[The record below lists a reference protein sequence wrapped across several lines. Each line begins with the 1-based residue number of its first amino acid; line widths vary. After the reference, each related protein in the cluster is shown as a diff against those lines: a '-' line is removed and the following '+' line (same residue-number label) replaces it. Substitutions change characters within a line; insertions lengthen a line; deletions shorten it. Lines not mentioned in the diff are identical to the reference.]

1 MMYNLLDLFYV
12 GDLMELLF
20 YIAEIIGTIA
30 FTISGS
36 MVAIEKKMD
45 LLGVIILGSVTAFG
59 GGFLRDIILNFDY
72 PSVFNAILCPVIA
85 VITSIIVFIIC
96 YIFKDT
102 SYQEKK
108 WYLRLMNIIDS
119 IGLGIFVVIG
129 AKLTMTKNNN
139 VFLILF
145 CAVITGVGGGAI
157 RDMMAIKIPDIFRK
171 HIYAVAALFG
181 AILFYILIK
190 VNLNESISTIISV
203 VSVIIIRFLAYHYKW
218 NLPRINIS
226 KENLL

>member
-45 LLGVIILGSVTAFG
+45 LLGVIILGAVTAFG
-59 GGFLRDIILNFDY
+59 GGFLRDIILNFSY
-72 PSVFNAILCPVIA
+72 PSVFDAILCPVIS

-129 AKLTMTKNNN
+129 AKVIINKSTN

-171 HIYAVAALFG
+171 HIYAIAALFG
-181 AILFYILIK
+181 AILFYLLMK
-190 VNLNESISTIISV
+190 VNLNESLSTIISV
-203 VSVIIIRFLAYHYKW
+203 ISVIIIRFLAYHYKW
-218 NLPRINIS
+218 NLPRININ
-226 KENLL
+226 KENQL